1 MYKNYKKVEK
11 IKNALFLTGVKVFNE
26 SPDNPATIIESALS
40 FMALFLSLL
49 LNSTSRAQQ
58 T

>member
-40 FMALFLSLL
+40 FMALFLLK
-49 LNSTSRAQQ
+49 NSHYY
-58 T
+58 